1 MPKLTNS
8 FGTGSARG
16 RGCSP
21 AQGPARGKEI
31 ASLRA
36 STELLKPKRFNVME
50 RMSSL
55 MQEAVSD
62 VLLYFQPPKELPSM
76 CKNYG
81 HVFNKKTWNGLNL
94 PRCTDCGA
102 EITSP
107 SELRTAQPKVTLEVA
122 KPQGEWTSKTKW

>member
-16 RGCSP
+16 RGCSTV
-21 AQGPARGKEI
+21 QGPARSKEI
-31 ASLRA
+31 AALRA
-36 STELLKPKRFNVME
+36 SQELLKPKRSVMD

-55 MQEAVSD
+55 MQDAVSD
-62 VLLYFQPPKELPSM
+62 VLLYFQPPKEQPSM

-81 HVFNKKTWNGLNL
+81 HVFNKKNWNGLNL
-94 PRCTDCGA
+94 PKCSDCGA

-107 SELRTAQPKVTLEVA
+107 SELRTAQPRTTGEVA